1 METYRDFFYETGRFL
16 GNSTIVSVLRERIP
30 SFIESRDVLSPLA
43 LYDTYAGCDMR
54 GIVSVQFLAA
64 LNIFLGGDGEQ
75 SRDAMSELFHNL
87 SWQALTNDNDRHQM
101 RFGHI
106 SILVQ
111 SINQRIQKYILEH
124 RRKTADINF
133 KIVSQL
139 DEKQV
144 VNEESQFEIDKIEQ
158 KIIDDIINEN
168 ETVYG
173 TPSPPPTIKTEEQID
188 HDRRQKN
195 EDFLKT
201 ELAKNQRDIEI
212 IQDID
217 AKNKADQIKSLVVP
231 VDGELPTTNEEIISS
246 DYTKSDHNKSQHPLV
261 DPNVLRLMQE
271 IVHNPNAFVNEP
283 DPNLAQI
290 TFEDNST
297 PPKDPPKKKK
307 PTLQEI
313 LTEQEEQQ
321 VIREMVKIKEKLV
334 PPAAEEIGLAFPER
348 TGIRSVD
355 ERNYD
360 DYLDTSQQ
368 IRPDLFIDEED
379 DYVEPNGM
387 NALVPINV
395 ETTSNDTMDVVARP
409 DVLVTLP
416 PIVPTIPNQKRTF
429 APPSPPRDDFYI
441 SDDKDDNKKLLIV
454 MGTDKIV
461 ITKDGDVQLTELD
474 NMQVEDKPIIALT
487 DGTVA
492 QPPT

>member
-1 METYRDFFYETGRFL
+1 
-16 GNSTIVSVLRERIP
+16 
-30 SFIESRDVLSPLA
+30 
-43 LYDTYAGCDMR
+43 
-54 GIVSVQFLAA
+54 
-64 LNIFLGGDGEQ
+64 
-75 SRDAMSELFHNL
+75 
-87 SWQALTNDNDRHQM
+87 
-101 RFGHI
+101 
-106 SILVQ
+106 
-111 SINQRIQKYILEH
+111 
-124 RRKTADINF
+124 
-133 KIVSQL
+133 
-139 DEKQV
+139 
-144 VNEESQFEIDKIEQ
+144 
-158 KIIDDIINEN
+158 
-168 ETVYG
+168 
-173 TPSPPPTIKTEEQID
+173 
-188 HDRRQKN
+188 
-195 EDFLKT
+195 
-201 ELAKNQRDIEI
+201 
-212 IQDID
+212 
-217 AKNKADQIKSLVVP
+217 
-231 VDGELPTTNEEIISS
+231 
-246 DYTKSDHNKSQHPLV
+246 
-261 DPNVLRLMQE
+261 
-271 IVHNPNAFVNEP
+271 
-283 DPNLAQI
+283 
-290 TFEDNST
+290 
-297 PPKDPPKKKK
+297 
-307 PTLQEI
+307 
-313 LTEQEEQQ
+313 
-321 VIREMVKIKEKLV
+321 MVKIKEKLV

-409 DVLVTLP
+409 DVQVTLP

-461 ITKDGDVQLTELD
+461 IAKDGDVQLTELD